1 MNDIKLPM
9 TLLNDVGLTINE
21 YLILYN
27 LANNHCISE
36 EFSYTLDQLVAL
48 EQKGFIKLTSEGVFI
63 RDKAEVLFSVKRDLF
78 EEWLLA
84 YPTNVKKKFGGSR
97 ALSPSKVDT
106 MLGKRLRKKW
116 SSIFK
121 KNIEAEEKAIK
132 VLQLQVK
139 QMEQSGDLEY
149 MVEAARWLNEGYHEK
164 YEYLLDEQAA
174 RGSRYEDEDY
184 L

>member
-1 MNDIKLPM
+1 MDKLVIPIA
-9 TLLNDVGLTINE
+9 LLKDVGLTINE
-21 YLILYN
+21 YLILFN
-27 LANNHCISE
+27 LANKHCISE
-36 EFSYTLDQLVAL
+36 EFSYTLDELVEL
-48 EQKGFIKLTSEGVFI
+48 EKKGFIKLTSEGVFI

-78 EEWLLA
+78 EDWLLA

-106 MLGKRLRKKW
+106 MLGKRLKKKW
-116 SSIFK
+116 NSIFK

-139 QMEQSGDLEY
+139 QMEKSGDLEY
-149 MVEAARWLNEGYHEK
+149 MVEATRWLNEGYHEK
-164 YEYLLDEQAA
+164 YSYLLDQDM
-174 RGSRYEDEDY
+174 GTNKYENEDY